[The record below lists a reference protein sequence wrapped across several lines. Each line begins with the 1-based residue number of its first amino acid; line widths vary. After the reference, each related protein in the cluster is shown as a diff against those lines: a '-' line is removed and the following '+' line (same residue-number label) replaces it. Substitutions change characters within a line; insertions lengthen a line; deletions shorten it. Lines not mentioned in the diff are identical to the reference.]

1 MGAQEELRGVEK
13 DVQTCKG
20 VEELAKTSLS
30 EAQEKYKKALQE
42 YEKTY
47 ARANP
52 PPEPV
57 TVCAILNPPCV
68 GAEIL
73 LHKVFQ

>member
-1 MGAQEELRGVEK
+1 
-13 DVQTCKG
+13 

-57 TVCAILNPPCV
+57 TVRAILNPTCDKLRCFCTSYV
-68 GAEIL
+68 TDYFLRMG
-73 LHKVFQ
+73 VCMRSR